1 MLVKL
6 LAGLRRLRITG
17 QGSSLCKDTDTYCIV
32 VSHVLSIEMLKVEIL
47 SDLISLLE
55 GVGCTSKVEHLEV
68 Y

>member
-17 QGSSLCKDTDTYCIV
+17 QGSSLCKDTDTYCII

-47 SDLISLLE
+47 SDLISLL
-55 GVGCTSKVEHLEV
+55 GVGYTSKVEHLEV